1 MTIYTIG
8 HSNISFESFV
18 ELLERHG
25 IQTLVDVRS
34 APYSRFVEHFNYDY
48 LDIHLPR
55 NNISYEYMGDKLGG
69 RPRSVRYTKGDGTAD
84 YEAMAQ
90 DETFIEGLD
99 ILCRM
104 ADQSVV
110 CLMCSEEDPAN
121 CHRSK
126 LVAAQLALRGVDV
139 MHILSDGTLES
150 EKKNAKRRLTIE
162 ERQIRLFAD
171 NLSK

>member
-34 APYSRFVEHFNYDY
+34 APYSRFVEHFNHDY

-55 NNISYEYMGDKLGG
+55 NNISYEYIGEKLGG
-69 RPRSVRYTKGDGTAD
+69 RPRSARYFKSNGEPD
-84 YEAMAQ
+84 YDAMAE
-90 DETFIEGLD
+90 DEAFIEGLD

-126 LVAAQLALRGVDV
+126 LVATQLALRAVEV
-139 MHILSDGTLES
+139 MHILGDGTLES
-150 EKKNAKRRLTIE
+150 EEKNAKRRLTAK
-162 ERQIRLFAD
+162 ERQLELFVG
-171 NLSK
+171 